1 MPFLQ
6 TLPHLANWQPLPVG
20 SEAPEVSLTAHEGTW
35 IRSKDY
41 EGSTHIVLVFFRSF
55 EDDETNAY
63 LQTVDEATERLEALD
78 TQVFGVNQNPTDR
91 LREYVTGQ
99 GHAFFVLYD
108 ALALTARAFRCSG
121 RLRPYCKPAVVVI
134 SKERTIVLAEHG
146 YPSVDRILDCVATL
160 EGVNVP
166 VEAGAQGSAEDAA
179 NAEGAPVAI
188 SAPEA
193 VAKLETEDS
202 PYLLVDVRTKSEHDA
217 YHPDGCIHIPVDDLP
232 QRHAELNQQAHL
244 ILVCQTGDQSAAGA
258 ADLTGI
264 GFSDV
269 YVGGEGMTGW
279 TGAEGG
285 GAA

>member
-20 SEAPEVSLTAHEGTW
+20 DEAPEVSLTAHDGTW
-35 IRSKDY
+35 IRSQDY
-41 EGSTHIVLVFFRSF
+41 KGTTHLVLVFFRSF
-55 EDDETNAY
+55 DHDETNAY
-63 LQTVDEATERLEALD
+63 LQAVDDLTERLEALD
-78 TQVFGVNQNPTDR
+78 TQVFGVNHNPTDR
-91 LREYVTGQ
+91 LSEYVSNQ

-108 ALALTARAFRCSG
+108 TLALTARTYRCSG

-134 SKERTIVLAEHG
+134 SKEGTIELAEHG
-146 YPSVDRILDCVATL
+146 YPSVDRVLECLATL

-166 VEAGAQGSAEDAA
+166 AETSAEEAAQAPTA
-179 NAEGAPVAI
+179 NAEPVAI
-188 SAPEA
+188 TAPEA
-193 VAKLETEDS
+193 VAKLEATDS

-217 YHPDGCIHIPVDDLP
+217 YHPEGCIHIPVDDLP
-232 QRHAELNQQAHL
+232 QRHAELKQEAHV

-258 ADLTGI
+258 AFLTGI
-264 GFSDV
+264 GFRDV
-269 YVGGEGMTGW
+269 FVVGEGMSGW